1 MDNDSFSYTPL
12 ESSEDIRLVVIE
24 PGERDSP
31 LLCRLITARFDE
43 DPVYEA
49 LSYVWGPTD
58 HPGCVILDGQA
69 KSITSNLWSALT
81 HLREYDQRHR
91 QGDQDFKPRCLWI
104 DAICINQDDVLERNH
119 QVQHMS
125 RIYSRAAT
133 VLVWLGPA
141 YDGSDLAMN
150 ALRNKNALKAQ
161 KGWSVPLIKLLDR
174 EYWKRM

>member
-1 MDNDSFSYTPL
+1 M
-12 ESSEDIRLVVIE
+12 VVLE

-31 LLCRLITARFDE
+31 LLCRLITTRFDE

-81 HLREYDQRHR
+81 HLRKYDQRHR
-91 QGDQDFKPRCLWI
+91 QGDQDIKPRRLWI

-119 QVQHMS
+119 QVQHMG
-125 RIYSRAAT
+125 RIYSRAAM

-141 YDGSDLAMN
+141 SEDSDLAMK
-150 ALRNKNALKAQ
+150 ALTNKNALKV
-161 KGWSVPLIKLLDR
+161 KTDWSNSLIKLLDR